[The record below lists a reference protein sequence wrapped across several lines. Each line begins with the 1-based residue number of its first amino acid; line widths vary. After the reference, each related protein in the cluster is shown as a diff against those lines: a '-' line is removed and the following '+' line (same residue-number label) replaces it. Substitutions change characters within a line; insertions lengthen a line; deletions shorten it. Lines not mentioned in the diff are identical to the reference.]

1 MINVVDI
8 MRLQP
13 DSEHPHGLSDHEFDS
28 LFTTDKPVIFAYHGY
43 PWLIHRLTYRRT
55 NHAQMHV
62 RGFKER
68 GTTTTPFDM
77 VMLNDLDRFH
87 LVIDVIDRVEGL
99 ANRAAALRQRMV
111 DARLAARRYT
121 REHGEDDPDISGWTW
136 DSDYRSNSKSSG
148 HAQREPRKSPVNWPA
163 MSEQAVAPHPHPVVG
178 QLAALHHFRTYVD
191 IGVVVVVLAL
201 TNLIAHFTTPWASIA
216 TVPAAAV
223 GLVILVRSRGLGWAE
238 LGLSREHWKAGAGY
252 AVAAVA
258 VVLSVIAIGMLL
270 PWTRPMF
277 MNNNY
282 ATVSGALIASMIII
296 PLQTVI
302 PEELAFRG
310 VLHGALNRA
319 WGFRGVAA
327 AGSLLFGLWHIAT
340 SLGLTSSNVGF
351 TRLFGGGLLGTVAG
365 VVLAVAATAVA
376 GFVFTWLRRRSGS
389 LIAPIAL
396 HWSLNGLGA
405 LAAALVWHL
414 ST

>member
-1 MINVVDI
+1 MSDVAAVD
-8 MRLQP
+8 
-13 DSEHPHGLSDHEFDS
+13 
-28 LFTTDKPVIFAYHGY
+28 
-43 PWLIHRLTYRRT
+43 
-55 NHAQMHV
+55 
-62 RGFKER
+62 
-68 GTTTTPFDM
+68 
-77 VMLNDLDRFH
+77 
-87 LVIDVIDRVEGL
+87 
-99 ANRAAALRQRMV
+99 
-111 DARLAARRYT
+111 
-121 REHGEDDPDISGWTW
+121 
-136 DSDYRSNSKSSG
+136 
-148 HAQREPRKSPVNWPA
+148 
-163 MSEQAVAPHPHPVVG
+163 PHPHPLVG
-178 QLAALHHFRTYVD
+178 QLAALHHFRTYID
-191 IGVVVVVLAL
+191 IGVVVVVLAI

-223 GLVILVRSRGLGWAE
+223 GLLILVRSRGLGWVE
-238 LGLSREHWKAGAGY
+238 LGLSREHWKSGAGY
-252 AVAAVA
+252 ALAAVA
-258 VVLSVIAIGMLL
+258 VVMSVIAIGALM

-282 ATVSGALIASMIII
+282 ATLSGALIASMVII

-351 TRLFGGGLLGTVAG
+351 TRIFGGGMVGTVAG
-365 VVLAVAATAVA
+365 VMLAVAATGVA

-389 LIAPIAL
+389 LLAPIAL
-396 HWSLNGLGA
+396 HWSLNGMGA

-414 ST
+414 AR

>member
-1 MINVVDI
+1 M
-8 MRLQP
+8 
-13 DSEHPHGLSDHEFDS
+13 SD
-28 LFTTDKPVIFAYHGY
+28 
-43 PWLIHRLTYRRT
+43 
-55 NHAQMHV
+55 
-62 RGFKER
+62 
-68 GTTTTPFDM
+68 
-77 VMLNDLDRFH
+77 
-87 LVIDVIDRVEGL
+87 
-99 ANRAAALRQRMV
+99 AAASI
-111 DARLAARRYT
+111 
-121 REHGEDDPDISGWTW
+121 P
-136 DSDYRSNSKSSG
+136 
-148 HAQREPRKSPVNWPA
+148 PPA
-163 MSEQAVAPHPHPVVG
+163 HPSVL
-178 QLAALHHFRTYVD
+178 QLSALQHFRAYID
-191 IGVVVVVLAL
+191 IAVVVVVLVI
-201 TNLIAHFTTPWASIA
+201 TNLVAHFTTPWASIA

-223 GLVILVRSRGLGWAE
+223 GLLVLVRSRGLGWTE
-238 LGLSREHWKAGAGY
+238 LGLGREHWKAGAGY

-258 VVLSVIAIGMLL
+258 VVMTVIVIGLLL

-277 MNNNY
+277 LNNNY

-302 PEELAFRG
+302 PEEVAFRG
-310 VLHGALNRA
+310 VLHGALDRA
-319 WGFRGVAA
+319 WGWRGVAA

-351 TRLFGGGLLGTVAG
+351 TRIFGGGILGTVAG

-414 ST
+414 SS

>member
-1 MINVVDI
+1 M
-8 MRLQP
+8 
-13 DSEHPHGLSDHEFDS
+13 
-28 LFTTDKPVIFAYHGY
+28 
-43 PWLIHRLTYRRT
+43 
-55 NHAQMHV
+55 
-62 RGFKER
+62 
-68 GTTTTPFDM
+68 
-77 VMLNDLDRFH
+77 
-87 LVIDVIDRVEGL
+87 
-99 ANRAAALRQRMV
+99 
-111 DARLAARRYT
+111 
-121 REHGEDDPDISGWTW
+121 
-136 DSDYRSNSKSSG
+136 SDY
-148 HAQREPRKSPVNWPA
+148 A
-163 MSEQAVAPHPHPVVG
+163 AVAPQPHPLVG
-178 QLAALHHFRTYVD
+178 QLSALHHFRTYID
-191 IGVVVVVLAL
+191 IAVVVVVLAI
-201 TNLIAHFTTPWASIA
+201 TNLVAHFTTPWAGIA

-223 GLVILVRSRGLGWAE
+223 GLLVLVRSHGLGWSE

-252 AVAAVA
+252 ALAAVA
-258 VVLSVIAIGMLL
+258 VVTTVVAIGALL

-327 AGSLLFGLWHIAT
+327 GGSLLFGLWHIAT

-351 TRLFGGGLLGTVAG
+351 TRIFGGGLLGTVAG

-405 LAAALVWHL
+405 LAAALVFHL

>member
-1 MINVVDI
+1 MRISIVQLSPTASGGSWPHKLTCPDCHPTYTGAI
-8 MRLQP
+8 MS
-13 DSEHPHGLSDHEFDS
+13 DLS
-28 LFTTDKPVIFAYHGY
+28 
-43 PWLIHRLTYRRT
+43 
-55 NHAQMHV
+55 
-62 RGFKER
+62 
-68 GTTTTPFDM
+68 
-77 VMLNDLDRFH
+77 
-87 LVIDVIDRVEGL
+87 VE
-99 ANRAAALRQRMV
+99 A
-111 DARLAARRYT
+111 
-121 REHGEDDPDISGWTW
+121 P
-136 DSDYRSNSKSSG
+136 
-148 HAQREPRKSPVNWPA
+148 
-163 MSEQAVAPHPHPVVG
+163 PHPLIG
-178 QLAALHHFRTYVD
+178 QLSALHHFRIYVD

-201 TNLIAHFTTPWASIA
+201 TNLIAHFTTPWANVA

-223 GLVILVRSRGLGWAE
+223 GLLLLVRSRGAGWSE
-238 LGLSREHWKAGAGY
+238 LGLGREHWKSGAGY
-252 AVAAVA
+252 ALAAVA
-258 VVLSVIAIGMLL
+258 LVGTVIAVGALL

-277 MNNNY
+277 MNDHY
-282 ATVSGALIASMIII
+282 ATVSGALVASMIII

-310 VLHGALNRA
+310 VLHGALDRA

-327 AGSLLFGLWHIAT
+327 AGSLLFGMWHIAT

-351 TRLFGGGLLGTVAG
+351 TKLFGGGVGGMIAG
-365 VVLAVAATAVA
+365 VVLAVIATGAA

>member
-1 MINVVDI
+1 
-8 MRLQP
+8 
-13 DSEHPHGLSDHEFDS
+13 
-28 LFTTDKPVIFAYHGY
+28 
-43 PWLIHRLTYRRT
+43 
-55 NHAQMHV
+55 
-62 RGFKER
+62 
-68 GTTTTPFDM
+68 
-77 VMLNDLDRFH
+77 
-87 LVIDVIDRVEGL
+87 
-99 ANRAAALRQRMV
+99 
-111 DARLAARRYT
+111 
-121 REHGEDDPDISGWTW
+121 
-136 DSDYRSNSKSSG
+136 
-148 HAQREPRKSPVNWPA
+148 
-163 MSEQAVAPHPHPVVG
+163 MSTSA
-178 QLAALHHFRTYVD
+178 
-191 IGVVVVVLAL
+191 VVVVVLAM

-223 GLVILVRSRGLGWAE
+223 GLLLLVRSRGLGWAE
-238 LGLSREHWKAGAGY
+238 LGLGREHWKSGAGY
-252 AVAAVA
+252 ALAAVA
-258 VVLSVIAIGMLL
+258 LVISVIAIGALL

-282 ATVSGALIASMIII
+282 ATISGALIASMIII

-340 SLGLTSSNVGF
+340 SLGLDQQQCRVHPAYS
-351 TRLFGGGLLGTVAG
+351 
-365 VVLAVAATAVA
+365 AADCWAPLPVWCWRWWPPAFA

-389 LIAPIAL
+389 LLAPIAL